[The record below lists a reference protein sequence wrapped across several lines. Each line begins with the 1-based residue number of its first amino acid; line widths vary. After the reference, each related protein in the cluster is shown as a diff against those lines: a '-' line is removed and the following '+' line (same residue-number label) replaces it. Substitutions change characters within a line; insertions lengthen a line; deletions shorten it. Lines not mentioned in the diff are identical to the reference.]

1 MNDELALLEAWQSGD
16 AGAGERLFRRHF
28 DAVYWFFATKL
39 DHGADDLAQ
48 DTFAAVLRN
57 REQAGRRHSFRAY
70 LFAVARSKLIDTLRT
85 RHRQF
90 DPLEVSVA
98 DLGTSPTSALGR
110 RQEHVQLLSALR
122 QLPVDLQLVLELH
135 YVERLHGPEIAEALE
150 LPEGT
155 VRSRLRRAL
164 TALRERLDAAAEGGQ
179 PSSAEH
185 DLERWA
191 EELQALRPVRKG

>member
-1 MNDELALLEAWQSGD
+1 MDDELALLEAWRAGD

-48 DTFAAVLRN
+48 DTFAAVVRN
-57 REQAGRRHSFRAY
+57 REQVGRRHSFRAY
-70 LFAVARSKLIDTLRT
+70 LFAVARSKLIDRF
-85 RHRQF
+85 RKHGHEF
-90 DPLEVSVA
+90 DPMVA
-98 DLGTSPTSALGR
+98 SAVDLGASPTSMLGR
-110 RQEHVQLLSALR
+110 RQEHARLLSALR
-122 QLPVDLQLVLELH
+122 RLPVDLQLVLELC
-135 YVERLHGPEIAEALE
+135 YVERMRGPEIAEALE

-164 TALRERLDAAAEGGQ
+164 AALRELLLAEAAEEASV
-179 PSSAEH
+179 PAED

-191 EELQALRPVRKG
+191 DELRALRAG

>member
-1 MNDELALLEAWQSGD
+1 MDDELALLEAWRAGD

-28 DAVYWFFATKL
+28 DDVYWFFATKL

-48 DTFAAVLRN
+48 DTFTAVLRN

-70 LFAVARSKLIDTLRT
+70 LFAVARSKLVDRLRGRT
-85 RHRQF
+85 RDF
-90 DPLEVSVA
+90 DPMETSVV
-98 DLGTSPTSALGR
+98 DLGTSPTSMLGR
-110 RQEHVQLLSALR
+110 RQEHARLLSALR
-122 QLPVDLQLVLELH
+122 RLPVDLQLVLELC
-135 YVERLHGPEIAEALE
+135 YVEQLRGPEIAEALE

-164 TALRERLDAAAEGGQ
+164 ATLRELLLAEATEGTDV
-179 PSSAEH
+179 PAED

-191 EELQALRPVRKG
+191 EGLRALRTG

>member
-1 MNDELALLEAWQSGD
+1 MDDEAVLLEAWRAGD
-16 AGAGERLFRRHF
+16 AGAGERLFRRYF
-28 DAVYWFFATKL
+28 DSIYWFFATKL

-57 REQAGRRHSFRAY
+57 RERVGQRHSFRAY
-70 LFAVARSKLIDTLRT
+70 LFAVARSKLIDVLRT
-85 RHRQF
+85 RGRQF

-98 DLGTSPTSALGR
+98 DLGASLTSVLGR
-110 RQEHVQLLSALR
+110 RQTHARLLAALR
-122 QLPVDLQLVLELH
+122 RLPVDLQLVLELH
-135 YVERLHGPEIAEALE
+135 YFERMPGPEIAEALE

-164 TALRERLDAAAEGGQ
+164 AALRELLATDAGEDA
-179 PSSAEH
+179 SAPPEA

-191 EELQALRPVRKG
+191 EELRAQR

>member
-1 MNDELALLEAWQSGD
+1 MDDELALLEAWRAGD
-16 AGAGERLFRRHF
+16 AKAGQHLFRRHF

-57 REQAGRRHSFRAY
+57 REQVGRRHSFRAY
-70 LFAVARSKLIDTLRT
+70 LFAVARSKLIDRLRT
-85 RHRQF
+85 RRRDF
-90 DPLEVSVA
+90 DPLEVSVV
-98 DLGTSPTSALGR
+98 DLGGSPTSALGR
-110 RQEHVQLLSALR
+110 RQEHARLLSALR
-122 QLPVDLQLVLELH
+122 RLPVDLQLVLELH
-135 YVERLHGPEIAEALE
+135 YFERMRGPEIAAALE

-164 TALRERLDAAAEGGQ
+164 AMLRELLTAEAPGAAEPGEG
-179 PSSAEH
+179 

-191 EELQALRPVRKG
+191 EELRALRSG